1 MSGNTSSGDVPDYLL
16 ERYVLRELP
25 AAELAALERAIAADA
40 QLAAR
45 LRALED
51 DSAEQQ
57 RRYPAAWM
65 AGQIELKRAQQSPQQ
80 RRTHSRER
88 KRGVLR
94 GLWAIPA
101 VALALAIV
109 ALPVWEQQVEPDTR
123 IKGAKGPVL
132 QVFLD
137 GEGGVERL
145 PDSSLVQPGDVV
157 QLVYRS
163 GGYAYGAIFSL
174 DGRGALTRHLP
185 AEGHQ
190 AVALVQGVADTL
202 DFAYELDDAPRWERF
217 YMVAAAHPFALDLL
231 ERALRQR
238 SERVDVPT
246 LDLPAEYSVSTFVLR
261 KPDAP

>member
-1 MSGNTSSGDVPDYLL
+1 MSGKTTSGDVPDYLL

-25 AAELAALERAIAADA
+25 AAELAALERALAADS

-45 LRALED
+45 LRALEQ

-65 AGQIELKRAQQSPQQ
+65 VGQIEAKRAQRAPQKH
-80 RRTHSRER
+80 RVRS
-88 KRGVLR
+88 RGVLR

-109 ALPVWEQQVEPDTR
+109 ALPVWEQPVEPDTR
-123 IKGAKGPVL
+123 IKGTKGPVL

-137 GEGGVERL
+137 AEGGVERL

-185 AEGHQ
+185 AEGTQ
-190 AVALVQGVADTL
+190 AIALVQGVADTL

-217 YMVAAAHPFALDLL
+217 YMVAAAHPFALGLI
-231 ERALRQR
+231 ERTLRQR
-238 SERVDVPT
+238 SERVDIPT
-246 LDLPAEYSVSTFVLR
+246 LDLPAAYSISTFVLQ